1 MRLLA
6 AEEPNPLIPPIPEI
20 ILGLVAFGLVLLLF
34 WKFVVPQFEKTYQA
48 RRDAIE
54 GGIEKAQAMQAEAKQ
69 ALETYQ
75 AQLAEARGEAASI
88 RDGARAEGQQIVEE
102 LRKTAQAESERI
114 VARGEEQLAAQRQQT
129 IAELRSQ
136 IGGMAVDLAGRVVGE
151 SLEDEARRR
160 GTVDRFLD
168 ELDAMSAD
176 SEESDSE
183 RAEVEKTTKTTRTTT
198 TTTTTTTATVPAGA
212 GESGDRA

>member
-1 MRLLA
+1 MKLFA
-6 AEEPNPLIPPIPEI
+6 AEGSSPLIPPLPEI

-34 WKFVVPQFEKTYQA
+34 WRYVIPQFEKAYQA

-88 RDGARAEGQQIVEE
+88 RDNARAEGQQIVEE
-102 LRKTAQAESERI
+102 LRQKAQEESERI
-114 VARGEEQLAAQRQQT
+114 IARGEEQLAAQRKQT
-129 IAELRSQ
+129 VAELRGQ

-168 ELDAMSAD
+168 ELDAMSAED
-176 SEESDSE
+176 KDESKTGDTG
-183 RAEVEKTTKTTRTTT
+183 VETP
-198 TTTTTTTATVPAGA
+198 ATVPAGA
-212 GESGDRA
+212 GESEDQA